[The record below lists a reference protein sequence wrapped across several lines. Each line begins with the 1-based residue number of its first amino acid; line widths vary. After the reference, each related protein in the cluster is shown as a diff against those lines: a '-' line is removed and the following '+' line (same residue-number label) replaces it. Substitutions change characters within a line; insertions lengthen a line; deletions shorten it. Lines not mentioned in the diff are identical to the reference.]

1 MRDTF
6 ALAASH
12 CKNTKRTCGGDYG
25 TEISLKDDKG
35 EEVFLF
41 EFDDIR
47 QVSVKKCVANQ

>member
-6 ALAASH
+6 ALASPH

-25 TEISLKDDKG
+25 TEISLKDDNG
-35 EEVFLF
+35 DEGFSF

-47 QVSVKKCVANQ
+47 QVSV